1 MQGVSVIQNN
11 SNINHVAYSK
21 AKGAKKE
28 IATCEECT
36 QKPDSYESSSTEKA
50 NKSNGIEGFNIDEF
64 RKAIREELLQMI
76 HEAKKNQK
84 SDPSNANENIST
96 DVVSDI
102 PYAVSADEVAADV
115 PEEWNAENTS
125 QRIIDFALSFR
136 SKEADLSDEEYID
149 QVRKAIQDG
158 FRLAKNDL
166 QNLPGPSAKLFNDTY
181 ELAMKKLD
189 DTLANWQ
196 ANPGSSV
203 AQKSTQGTESSTK
216 SVASTYSAV
225 A

>member
-11 SNINHVAYSK
+11 SNINQAAYSK
-21 AKGAKKE
+21 AKSAKKE
-28 IATCEECT
+28 IATCEECEKKT
-36 QKPDSYESSSTEKA
+36 DSFESTSTEKTD
-50 NKSNGIEGFNIDEF
+50 KSNGIEGFNIDEF

-76 HEAKKNQK
+76 HEAKKNKK
-84 SDPSNANENIST
+84 SDQSDSSAEVST
-96 DVVSDI
+96 NLVSDI

-125 QRIIDFALSFR
+125 QRIVDFALSFR
-136 SKEADLSDEEYID
+136 SNQANLSDEDYID
-149 QVRKAIQDG
+149 QVRKAVQEG
-158 FRLAKNDL
+158 FRLAKSDL

-189 DTLANWQ
+189 DTLANWK
-196 ANPGSSV
+196 ANPGSST
-203 AQKSTQGTESSTK
+203 AQKSAQGTESSTK